1 MIYGKFIP
9 LVLASSL
16 LVACGDGDNGI
27 GSSSAYTGKR
37 ELAALNTSNQNTFV
51 AGLIFSLRDIAA
63 TGSRVDE
70 NAVIDVPSMMQR
82 PEYLSRFIK
91 RQVNNRYQ
99 VREISPSEELC
110 SGGGFQTTTGNLN
123 DDAIPTVTNVTGTL
137 QITSSQ
143 CSENGMVTD
152 GVVEL
157 AISHSHIYFDSS
169 KGWVWEPIDFII
181 ATSNLSETINGVSY
195 TVSGNIHFTAKVGTS
210 GPPTETK
217 VISNLVRKAS
227 TGVQQLDN
235 NLQLEKGYNSSVSIS
250 GGFCDGANGCVS
262 LTTPIPFQSL
272 GTNQG
277 EIVMTGAN
285 NSRIRIYPL
294 DSQTWVGVDADGD
307 GTYET
312 NTPYTDPF

>member
-82 PEYLSRFIK
+82 PEYLSRLIK

-99 VREISPSEELC
+99 AREVNLPEAC
-110 SGGGFQTTTGNLN
+110 SGGGFQTTTGNL
-123 DDAIPTVTNVTGTL
+123 DEGTNTGIL
-137 QITSSQ
+137 RITSSQ
-143 CSENGMVTD
+143 CSENDMVID
-152 GVVEL
+152 GVVDLIINEYDNY
-157 AISHSHIYFDSS
+157 I
-169 KGWVWEPIDFII
+169 KEPTDFIVI
-181 ATSNLSETINGVSY
+181 TSDLSETINGVSY
-195 TVSGNIHFTAKVGTS
+195 SVSGNIHFTNGAVGDA
-210 GPPTETK
+210 GIYGWEVK
-217 VISNLVRKAS
+217 VISNLARKAS

-235 NLQLEKGYNSSVSIS
+235 NLQVEKDYNSSVSIS
-250 GGFCDGANGCVS
+250 GGFCDGSNGCVS
-262 LTTPIPFQSL
+262 IITKVPFYIP
-272 GTNQG
+272 TQG